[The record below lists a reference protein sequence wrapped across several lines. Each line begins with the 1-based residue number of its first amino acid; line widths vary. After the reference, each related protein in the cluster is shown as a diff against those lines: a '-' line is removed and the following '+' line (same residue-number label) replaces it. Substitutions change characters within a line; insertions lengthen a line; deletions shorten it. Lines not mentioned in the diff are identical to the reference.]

1 MRLDILNNGY
11 TAGTKVLFAI
21 IKAVS
26 HYPVPDA
33 AKIVFYRPQYYGS
46 PMKKF
51 THRAMRGPSQWSVG
65 DREIMAAFVSRL
77 NECTFCVKAH
87 GAVAARAYGD
97 RTKVDDVLADLGTAA
112 VEAPLHA
119 TLVMLGKLTREQ
131 SINADD
137 IRGVMAAGASHQ
149 QIEDA
154 LAICFAFNTTNR
166 LANAFGFFVPSSD
179 AFESGAK
186 YLLKRGY
193 Q

>member
-1 MRLDILNNGY
+1 
-11 TAGTKVLFAI
+11 
-21 IKAVS
+21 
-26 HYPVPDA
+26 
-33 AKIVFYRPQYYGS
+33 
-46 PMKKF
+46 MKKL
-51 THRAMRGPSQWSVG
+51 THQVMRGPSKWSVG

-77 NECTFCVKAH
+77 NECTFCVKVH

-119 TLVMLGKLTREQ
+119 TLVMIGKLTR
-131 SINADD
+131 
-137 IRGVMAAGASHQ
+137 Q

>member
-1 MRLDILNNGY
+1 MRLEILNSGY
-11 TAGTKVLFAI
+11 TFGTKVLFAI

-33 AKIVFYRPQYYGS
+33 AKVVFYRPQYYGS

-119 TLVMLGKLTREQ
+119 TLVMLGNLTHDH
-131 SINADD
+131 SINTDD
-137 IRGVMAAGASHQ
+137 IRGVMASGASRQ